1 MARKKVKLAY
11 ITDDSARKATFKK
24 RKKGLMKKGVQ
35 SVLAR
40 FNSMPSMDQSKKMF
54 NQDTYLRERIGKVQ
68 EQLKNQ
74 KKENRKKEI
83 ERVMFQSLTGKSL
96 QGLMHMDLKDL
107 DRTIDQH
114 LEQIQS
120 RVKSIT
126 EEALKNQSQEQG
138 ASVAA
143 DHKPDHVIKR
153 WTI

>member
-11 ITDDSARKATFKK
+11 ITDDSARKETFKK
-24 RKKGLMKKGVQ
+24 RKKGLVKKGVQ

-74 KKENRKKEI
+74 KKENRKKEM

-114 LEQIQS
+114 LEQIRS
-120 RVKSIT
+120 RMKSFT

-143 DHKPDHVIKR
+143 GHKPGSCY
-153 WTI
+153 